1 MTARRISRRSI
12 LVGGG
17 VGVGLIIGYALWP
30 RAYRTA
36 LNAAPG
42 DHVLSGFVKVGSDGH
57 VTVAVPQVELGHG
70 VFTAHAQIVADEL
83 GADWRTIVVEAA
95 QPGRLGANT
104 LLAREWAEGIDAVSP
119 AWLIKDG
126 AERARFSATGG
137 STSIRGFEPRLRDA
151 AATARGLLCAAA
163 AKRWDIDWQACETWD
178 GFVWH
183 GDERIRFGEVA
194 AEAAQLRPPSNIAWR
209 SGAEHRLVGQD
220 LPRLDLPAKVDGSV
234 NYAADIRL
242 PDMVYASIAE
252 GPIGDCTLKGVN
264 SAAAKRVI
272 GVLDVVEREGWVAVI
287 ATNWW
292 AAEQGL
298 AAAAPRFAI
307 AGSVAGDRQI
317 AKALDGALA
326 DEGVRLAAM
335 GDITGAFR
343 GALVVTQR
351 YRSGAAFHAPIETAS
366 ATAAL
371 NGGKLQ
377 IWTATQVPGLA
388 AEAAARAIDIG
399 VDDVVV
405 HPMMVGGSF
414 GARYETD
421 IVGTAAILAAQLK
434 RPVQVIRSRAEEC
447 RRDGLRPPAA
457 ADMAARMDSDGRIVA
472 WYARIA
478 APATSRETQARIAGA
493 RADVARR
500 ESASLSESAAIA
512 GAVPPYDIP
521 VHAIDH
527 CPVDIGI
534 PTGDWRGRA
543 HVSNAF
549 FRESFIDELAAMA
562 GGEPFGSRMAMLGNN
577 PRLAQCLTKVAA
589 TGGWQGG
596 VRGSNQGLACHVM
609 ADGYIAV
616 MAEARRD
623 GVRIVVERL
632 LVVADV
638 GRVINPGIVR
648 AQIIG
653 GLMFGMAAA
662 TGAPVTVRRGVI
674 GPTRLGAIGLSRLA
688 DCPKIEVELIISRES
703 AGGAGELS
711 VPPVAPAI
719 AGALFAASGVRYR
732 QLPLLQDIRAA

>member
-1 MTARRISRRSI
+1 MPARRISRRSI

-17 VGVGLIIGYALWP
+17 VGAGLVVGFVLWP

-42 DHVLSGFVKVGSDGH
+42 EHVLSGFVKVGSDGH

-83 GADWRTIVVEAA
+83 GADWRTIAVEAA
-95 QPGRLGANT
+95 QPGRHGANT
-104 LLAREWAEGIDAVSP
+104 LLAREWAEGIDAASP
-119 AWLIKDG
+119 AWLTESG
-126 AERARFSATGG
+126 AERARFAATGG

-163 AKRWDIDWQACETWD
+163 AKRWDIAWQACETWD

-194 AEAAQLRPPSNIAWR
+194 AEAARLSPPSNIAWR
-209 SGAEHRLVGQD
+209 SGPEHRLVGQD

-242 PDMVYASIAE
+242 LDMVYASIAE
-252 GPIGDCTLKGVN
+252 GPVGDCTLTGVN
-264 SAAAKRVI
+264 RTAARRVI
-272 GVLDVVEREGWVAVI
+272 GVLDVVERERWVAVV

-298 AAAAPRFAI
+298 DAAAPRFAI
-307 AGSVAGDRQI
+307 VGNVAGDRQI
-317 AKALDGALA
+317 AKALDAALA
-326 DEGVRLAAM
+326 ADGVRHASA
-335 GDITGAFR
+335 GDIASAFR
-343 GALVVTQR
+343 GASVVRQR

-366 ATAAL
+366 ATASLSA
-371 NGGKLQ
+371 GKLQ

-388 AEAAARAIDIG
+388 AEAAARAIDFA

-447 RRDGLRPPAA
+447 RRDALRPPAA
-457 ADMAARMDSDGRIVA
+457 ADMAARIDADGRIVA

-478 APATSRETQARIAGA
+478 APATSHEMQARIAGA
-493 RADVARR
+493 RSSVARAENALR
-500 ESASLSESAAIA
+500 SESAAIA

-527 CPVDIGI
+527 CPADIGV

-549 FRESFIDELAAMA
+549 FRESFIDELAAMT
-562 GGEPFGSRMAMLGNN
+562 GGEPFGARMAMLGNN

-589 TGGWQGG
+589 AGGWQGG

-609 ADGYIAV
+609 ADGCIAV
-616 MAEARRD
+616 MAQARLD
-623 GVRIVVERL
+623 GTRIVVERL
-632 LVVADV
+632 FAVADV
-638 GRVINPGIVR
+638 GRVINPGTVR

-653 GLMFGMAAA
+653 GLIFGMAAA
-662 TGAPVTVRRGVI
+662 VAAPLTIRRGVI
-674 GPTRLGAIGLSRLA
+674 GPTRLGSVRLPRLA
-688 DCPKIEVELIISRES
+688 ECPKIAVELIVSRDP
-703 AGGAGELS
+703 AGGAGELA

-719 AGALFAASGVRYR
+719 AGALFAATGVRYR
-732 QLPLLQDIRAA
+732 QLPLLQDNFTA

>member
-1 MTARRISRRSI
+1 MPARRISRRSI

-17 VGVGLIIGYALWP
+17 VGAGLVVGFALWP
-30 RAYRTA
+30 RAYRSA

-42 DHVLSGFVKVGSDGH
+42 EHVLSGFVKIGSDGH

-83 GADWRTIVVEAA
+83 GADWRTIAVEAA
-95 QPGRLGANT
+95 QPGRLGANI
-104 LLAREWAEGIDAVSP
+104 LLAREWAEGIDAASP
-119 AWLIKDG
+119 AWLIESG
-126 AERARFSATGG
+126 AERARFAATGG

-163 AKRWDIDWQACETWD
+163 AKRWDIDWQACETRD

-183 GDERIRFGEVA
+183 GDDRIRFGEVA
-194 AEAAQLRPPSNIAWR
+194 AEAAGLLPPSNIAWR
-209 SGAEHRLVGQD
+209 SGPQHRLVGQD

-252 GPIGDCTLKGVN
+252 GPVGDCTLTGVN
-264 SAAAKRVI
+264 RAAAKRVV
-272 GVLDVVEREGWVAVI
+272 GVLEIVERQRWVAVI

-298 AAAAPRFAI
+298 AAGAPHFAI
-307 AGSVAGDRQI
+307 KGNVAGDRQI
-317 AKALDGALA
+317 AKALDAALA
-326 DEGVRLAAM
+326 VDGVRHASLGNI
-335 GDITGAFR
+335 GDAFR
-343 GALVVTQR
+343 GASVVTQR

-366 ATAAL
+366 ATASL
-371 NGGKLQ
+371 DDGKLQ
-377 IWTATQVPGLA
+377 IWTATQLPGLA

-421 IVGTAAILAAQLK
+421 LVGTAAMLAAHLK
-434 RPVQVIRSRAEEC
+434 RPVQLTRSRAEEC
-447 RRDGLRPPAA
+447 RRDVFRAPAA
-457 ADMAARMDSDGRIVA
+457 ADMAARLDPDGRIVA

-478 APATSRETQARIAGA
+478 APATSREMQARIAGA
-493 RADVARR
+493 ERHVARADTAG
-500 ESASLSESAAIA
+500 LSESAAIA

-527 CPVDIGI
+527 CPADIGI

-549 FRESFIDELAAMA
+549 FRESFVDELAAMT
-562 GGEPFGSRMAMLGNN
+562 GGEPFGARMAMLGNN

-589 TGGWQGG
+589 AGGWQGG
-596 VRGSNQGLACHVM
+596 GRGSNQGLACHVM
-609 ADGYIAV
+609 ADGFIAV
-616 MAEARRD
+616 MAQARLD
-623 GVRIVVERL
+623 GARIVVERL
-632 LVVADV
+632 LAVADV

-648 AQIIG
+648 SQIIG
-653 GLMFGMAAA
+653 GLIFGMATA
-662 TGAPVTVRRGVI
+662 TCAPVTVRRGVV
-674 GPTRLGAIGLSRLA
+674 GPPRLGALGLPRLA
-688 DCPKIEVELIISRES
+688 DCPKIEVELIVSRDS
-703 AGGAGELS
+703 AGGAGELA

-719 AGALFAASGVRYR
+719 AGALFAATGVRYR
-732 QLPLLQDIRAA
+732 QLPLLEDIDAA